1 MAGYIDKHYVP
12 DIPVMAHR
20 LEDRIV
26 ELDWAWNEQ
35 RRMVCLT
42 RHLAISFLRCCLMIF
57 TLPSY
62 DNGIRRRNVLY
73 VVFSSGRQ
81 SFGREGSVELEHRS
95 ILQVSRDETKTGD
108 GGA

>member
-1 MAGYIDKHYVP
+1 MAGYVDRHCVP

-20 LEDRIV
+20 LENRII
-26 ELDWAWNEQ
+26 EFDWAWNEQ
-35 RRMVCLT
+35 RRMVCLV
-42 RHLAISFLRCCLMIF
+42 RHFAISFLRCCLSF
-57 TLPSY
+57 
-62 DNGIRRRNVLY
+62 DNRIRRRNVLY